1 MDNFNQKITVPF
13 NGLFMLTFIV
23 LLILKLGGIIN
34 ISWWLVTLPLWY
46 WISILAFVVLILA
59 VVVFIGTPLYILV
72 RWIIEMI

>member
-1 MDNFNQKITVPF
+1 MDNFNQKITIPF

-46 WISILAFVVLILA
+46 WIPILV
-59 VVVFIGTPLYILV
+59 VVVFIGIPLYILV